1 MLSIDYLKN
10 KMGLTDGINIV
21 GFDVSGGV
29 GDIQTVSCVYFNEH
43 GPDKSKYRF
52 FSVPKRYAES
62 DISALAYG
70 IEKYFKNNFDISVVL
85 IDGGKTHLNSIKSF
99 MDLEKVKFVALG
111 KGEKRK
117 YGIENLFYDDHKV
130 EFRKD
135 DSMSKLFLDVRDE
148 AHRFAVKNF
157 RSIKRKNLTKHYLQD
172 IKGVGPKTIDKIY
185 KEYGSLEILTKITP
199 EQFSQECGLSK
210 SMCKNIQ
217 TKVKD
222 IYN

>member
-1 MLSIDYLKN
+1 
-10 KMGLTDGINIV
+10 MGV
-21 GFDVSGGV
+21 
-29 GDIQTVSCVYFNEH
+29 
-43 GPDKSKYRF
+43 
-52 FSVPKRYAES
+52 KR
-62 DISALAYG
+62 I
-70 IEKYFKNNFDISVVL
+70 
-85 IDGGKTHLNSIKSF
+85 LNSIKSSI
-99 MDLEKVKFVALG
+99 DQENVKFVSLG

-148 AHRFAVKNF
+148 AHGFAIKNF

-185 KEYGSLEILTKITP
+185 KQFGSIEILIKITT
-199 EQFSQECGLSK
+199 EQFSQKCGLSK
-210 SMCKNIQ
+210 PMCKNIQ

>member
-1 MLSIDYLKN
+1 MFTLFNHLDQMNYL
-10 KMGLTDGINIV
+10 
-21 GFDVSGGV
+21 
-29 GDIQTVSCVYFNEH
+29 
-43 GPDKSKYRF
+43 
-52 FSVPKRYAES
+52 
-62 DISALAYG
+62 
-70 IEKYFKNNFDISVVL
+70 KNNFDISVVL
-85 IDGGKTHLNSIKSF
+85 IDGGKTHLNAIKTSI
-99 MDLEKVKFVALG
+99 DLEKVKFVSLG

-148 AHRFAVKNF
+148 AHRFAIKNF

-172 IKGVGPKTIDKIY
+172 IKGVGPKTINKIY
-185 KEYGSLEILTKITP
+185 KEFGSIEILAKITV

-217 TKVKD
+217 TKVKE